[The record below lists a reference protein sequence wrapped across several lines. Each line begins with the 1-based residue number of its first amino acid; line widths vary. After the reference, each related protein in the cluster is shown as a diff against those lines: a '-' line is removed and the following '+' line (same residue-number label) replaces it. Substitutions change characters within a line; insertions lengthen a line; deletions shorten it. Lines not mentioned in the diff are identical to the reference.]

1 MSKDKLDEL
10 LILQKIEEKI
20 FKIKSMYHPNLIAN
34 LSIKAYD
41 LYLIRNSIS
50 NQLLEELK
58 KENRNFQM
66 IKNFITKKISE
77 IEMKLKNTTN
87 ISERSF
93 LKLNLEEWKA
103 FL

>member
-10 LILQKIEEKI
+10 LNLQKIEEKI

-34 LSIKAYD
+34 LSTNAYD
-41 LYLIRNSIS
+41 LYIIRNSIS

-66 IKNFITKKISE
+66 IKNFIAKKISE
-77 IEMKLKNTTN
+77 IEMKLRDTTN
-87 ISERSF
+87 IPEKSF